1 MDGKEFIK
9 ALKNMAKDLVIDEDY
24 IFASMEQALITAYK
38 KNFHS
43 KSNVKVEINKE
54 TGDIKVYTYYV
65 VVDDYIDG
73 PEIVDE
79 EGNITYGEPEIPE
92 DAQMLL
98 EDAKKIDPDAK
109 VGETIKQEVTPKD
122 FGRVAVSTAKQ
133 VLTQKIRE
141 AERTSIVNEYIGKQ
155 DEIMVGMLAME
166 DNKNYYVDLG
176 RARGILPK
184 SEMIPGETVK
194 MGSSIRVYL
203 TKVEESTKGPLIL
216 CSRKNTNFVKRLFEV
231 EIPELADGTLVLY
244 NVAREAG
251 VRSKVAVYSTVN
263 NIDAIGTC
271 IGEKGT
277 RIANILKELNSQ
289 WQQKGKPEA
298 IQTYLDSKNE
308 SSILATGYACAYWV
322 TNRFFQLAKYR
333 IGLPNAIGGTGFAV
347 RMDWLFDHG
356 GFSYKSL
363 TEDLEMEIEIV
374 KSGGRILWNHHARIY
389 DEKPDDLKISLKQR
403 TRWAQGHWYVAFTN
417 LKSLLKCFFKER
429 KFKYIDQLLYLFG
442 MGKGVQLLL
451 AGMSL
456 LILMVYYIACSKG
469 FKPIVDSFE
478 FYFMQLFV
486 PTTIFN
492 IAFLFYTLCVTLA
505 YALMKEG
512 TQKNFLKAMLASLYF
527 GFTYMYTQAVG
538 LLKWRQQGVWVKTPH
553 KHTKKGTVSH

>member
-54 TGDIKVYTYYV
+54 TGVIKVYTYYV

-251 VRSKVAVYSTVN
+251 IRSKVAVYSTVN

-277 RIANILKELNSQ
+277 RIANILKELNGEKVDLIKYDEDDATFIANALSPAKDVIVNIIDNTKNREALAIVNNENLSLAIGK
-289 WQQKGKPEA
+289 KGINIK
-298 IQTYLDSKNE
+298 
-308 SSILATGYACAYWV
+308 LASRLT
-322 TNRFFQLAKYR
+322 KYR
-333 IGLPNAIGGTGFAV
+333 IN
-347 RMDWLFDHG
+347 
-356 GFSYKSL
+356 
-363 TEDLEMEIEIV
+363 
-374 KSGGRILWNHHARIY
+374 
-389 DEKPDDLKISLKQR
+389 
-403 TRWAQGHWYVAFTN
+403 
-417 LKSLLKCFFKER
+417 
-429 KFKYIDQLLYLFG
+429 
-442 MGKGVQLLL
+442 
-451 AGMSL
+451 
-456 LILMVYYIACSKG
+456 
-469 FKPIVDSFE
+469 
-478 FYFMQLFV
+478 
-486 PTTIFN
+486 
-492 IAFLFYTLCVTLA
+492 
-505 YALMKEG
+505 
-512 TQKNFLKAMLASLYF
+512 
-527 GFTYMYTQAVG
+527 
-538 LLKWRQQGVWVKTPH
+538 VKTLDQVNAE
-553 KHTKKGTVSH
+553 GNEN

>member
-98 EDAKKIDPDAK
+98 EDAKKIDPDAQ

-251 VRSKVAVYSTVN
+251 IRSKVAVYSTVN

-271 IGEKGT
+271 IGEKGI
-277 RIANILKELNSQ
+277 RIANILKELNGEKVDLIRYEEDDAAFIANALSPA
-289 WQQKGKPEA
+289 KDVIVNIIDDKEVM
-298 IQTYLDSKNE
+298 DSVGYECYDIVMAN
-308 SSILATGYACAYWV
+308 ILAPVLIELAPIVVNHMKKGGVFITSGIIEGKEDSVCKAMEAAGLKVVEV
-322 TNRFFQLAKYR
+322 T
-333 IGLPNAIGGTGFAV
+333 
-347 RMDWLFDHG
+347 
-356 GFSYKSL
+356 
-363 TEDLEMEIEIV
+363 
-374 KSGGRILWNHHARIY
+374 
-389 DEKPDDLKISLKQR
+389 
-403 TRWAQGHWYVAFTN
+403 AQGEWRNVTA
-417 LKSLLKCFFKER
+417 R
-429 KFKYIDQLLYLFG
+429 KD
-442 MGKGVQLLL
+442 
-451 AGMSL
+451 
-456 LILMVYYIACSKG
+456 
-469 FKPIVDSFE
+469 
-478 FYFMQLFV
+478 
-486 PTTIFN
+486 
-492 IAFLFYTLCVTLA
+492 
-505 YALMKEG
+505 
-512 TQKNFLKAMLASLYF
+512 
-527 GFTYMYTQAVG
+527 
-538 LLKWRQQGVWVKTPH
+538 
-553 KHTKKGTVSH
+553 